1 LNDLALRQ
9 PAAELARNAAP
20 AMAELARVPLGK
32 PLETLEEAVLYG
44 RSLAMAGL
52 LPDSLRDRQSGQIKV
67 ADVVLILCMGTELGM
82 SPMQAI
88 NGIYV
93 VKGRPMLSGQV
104 WATRVRQA
112 GHRLTVDMEYH
123 PTSKRPLSAKATIV
137 RGDDK
142 TVHELTFSVW
152 DARNAGL
159 AQVNDDGAVMARN
172 SRSGEKLPWE
182 QYTATMLRY
191 RAISHCSRYACP
203 EVIYGTMGIEGEEYD
218 DAAEDGFGE
227 ERSRFVA
234 ANTVQGTA
242 QEQEQL
248 AGELLALAGR
258 MTGNS
263 PTIADAFEEVREGDP
278 ESAKAALRKIHNRVS
293 PREKVTEP
301 GTAVREHDGEKT
313 CEICGTRM
321 LPFEHTGADYDHE
334 PVWIVEPE

>member
-1 LNDLALRQ
+1 MNDLALRQ
-9 PAAELARNAAP
+9 PAAELARNNAP

-52 LPDSLRDRQSGQIKV
+52 LPDSLRDRQNGQIKV

-123 PTSKRPLSAKATIV
+123 PTSKRPVSATATIV

-142 TVHELTFSVW
+142 TTHSLAFSVW

-159 AQVNDDGAVMARN
+159 CQVNDEAAVR
-172 SRSGEKLPWE
+172 SRSRTDEPQPWE
-182 QYTATMLRY
+182 KYTATMLRY

-218 DAAEDGFGE
+218 DTAAEEGFGE
-227 ERSRFVA
+227 ERGRFIA
-234 ANTVQGTA
+234 PNTVQGTA
-242 QEQEQL
+242 YEQEQL
-248 AGELLALAGR
+248 AGELMALADR
-258 MTGNS
+258 MTGKTE
-263 PTIADAFEEVREGDP
+263 PIADVFEDVREGDP
-278 ESAKAALRKIHNRVS
+278 ESAKSALRKIHDRVS
-293 PREKVTEP
+293 ARDKVVEP
-301 GTAVREHDGEKT
+301 GTAVREHTDTRT

-321 LPFEHTGADYDHE
+321 LPQDHEGEDHE
-334 PVWIVEPE
+334 PVWIVEPDEA

>member
-1 LNDLALRQ
+1 MNDLALRQ
-9 PAAELARNAAP
+9 HSEVAARTNAP

-52 LPDSLRDRQSGQIKV
+52 LPDSLRDRQTQQIKV

-112 GHRLTVDMEYH
+112 GHRLTVTMEYH
-123 PTSKRPLSAKATIV
+123 PTSKRPLSATATII

-142 TVHELTFSVW
+142 TVHDLTFSVW

-159 AQVNDDGAVMARN
+159 CQVNDEAAVR
-172 SRSGEKLPWE
+172 SRSRTDEPQPWE
-182 QYTATMLRY
+182 KYTATMLRY

-203 EVIYGTMGIEGEEYD
+203 EVIFGTMGIEGEEYD
-218 DAAEDGFGE
+218 DTAEEEGFGS
-227 ERSRFVA
+227 ERFIA
-234 ANTVQGTA
+234 PNTVQGSV
-242 QEQEQL
+242 QEREQL
-248 AGELLALAGR
+248 AGELLALADR
-258 MTGNS
+258 MTGKTEPITDMMEPLRS
-263 PTIADAFEEVREGDP
+263 DDP
-278 ESAKAALRKIHNRVS
+278 EAAKEALQKIHDRVAA
-293 PREKVTEP
+293 KDTVTEP
-301 GTAVREHDGEKT
+301 GRAVREHPEMRT
-313 CEICGTRM
+313 CEVCGTRM
-321 LPFEHTGADYDHE
+321 LPQDHE
-334 PVWIVEPE
+334 GEDHDPVWINEPDEA

>member
-1 LNDLALRQ
+1 MNEITLRQ
-9 PAAELARNAAP
+9 PAQELARTNAP

-52 LPDSLRDRQSGQIKV
+52 LPDSLRDRQTQQIKV

-112 GHRLTVDMEYH
+112 GHRLSVAMEYH
-123 PTSKRPLSAKATIV
+123 PTSKRPLSATATIV

-159 AQVNDDGAVMARN
+159 CQVNDDAAVR
-172 SRSGEKLPWE
+172 SRSRTDEPQPWE
-182 QYTATMLRY
+182 KYTATMLRY
-191 RAISHCSRYACP
+191 RAISHCSRFACP

-218 DAAEDGFGE
+218 DPEEDGFGL
-227 ERSRFVA
+227 ERFIAPATIQGSETERENVA
-234 ANTVQGTA
+234 K
-242 QEQEQL
+242 EL
-248 AGELLALAGR
+248 AALADR
-258 MTGNS
+258 MTGRLE
-263 PTIADAFEEVREGDP
+263 AAYAEDAEEVPAPAKPKRSKG
-278 ESAKAALRKIHNRVS
+278 SAVKSH
-293 PREKVTEP
+293 P
-301 GTAVREHDGEKT
+301 GERT
-313 CEICGTRM
+313 CDICGTRM
-321 LPFEHTGADYDHE
+321 FEAEHVGPDFDHE
-334 PVWIVEPE
+334 PVWVNEPED